1 MKNSQYDFTKKLLI
15 NTYISSVI
23 TDKKH
28 KSNPHILTENELRKL
43 SDEKLDKYCSEI
55 IKNIVDNYTEE
66 EDY

>member
-1 MKNSQYDFTKKLLI
+1 MKNSQSDFTKKLLI

-43 SDEKLDKYCSEI
+43 SDEELDKYCSEI

>member
-1 MKNSQYDFTKKLLI
+1 VKNSQSDFTKKLLI

-43 SDEKLDKYCSEI
+43 SDEELDKYCSEI
-55 IKNIVDNYTEE
+55 IKIIVDNYTEE